1 MPCGEF
7 GAWSE
12 GQERSWEWGGRAVS
26 EKARERNRGLN
37 LRDSGFMLKTK
48 GTSGGCRPE
57 SDLVGEQHSER
68 PGEEEG

>member
-1 MPCGEF
+1 M
-7 GAWSE
+7 
-12 GQERSWEWGGRAVS
+12 S